1 MSTSTS
7 VFKKVIDN
15 YGRSPEERAEVAKLM
30 DQVNEEASANWDNPK
45 WRREMA
51 AVLTQSILEGFQF
64 ETFYDQIISVDRV
77 GFDDRVILEEETGLK
92 VFFIAKGGH
101 IEASAMVSESMEI
114 PRDTLGFHVYEFED
128 KMQSGFAKSAATLRS
143 LAVRRLDW
151 GVNKQIKALIEAA
164 IPSGNPYYVSGTSVD
179 QTALNTA
186 IREVRDQSQSGV
198 ITLYGRST
206 MVDQI
211 ASFTGFAD
219 EALEEIRARGRL
231 GVYRGAS
238 VVQVRNWKDE
248 DGASFIPANEMYVVG
263 DDAGMFAMY
272 GGLKSKEY
280 VEQDNWYWH
289 YIGRQDFGGVL
300 SHPERVRRFV
310 DTSITA

>member
-1 MSTSTS
+1 MSTAD
-7 VFKKVIDN
+7 FKTVVDN
-15 YGRSPEERAEVAKLM
+15 YGRSPEERQKALDLM
-30 DQVNEEASANWDNPK
+30 EKVNEEAKANWEDPV

-51 AVLTQSILEGFQF
+51 RVLTESILEGFTF
-64 ETFYDQIISVDRV
+64 ETFYDQIVTVERV

-101 IEASAMVSESMEI
+101 IEASALVSESLEI

-128 KMQSGFAKSAATLRS
+128 KMQSQFAKSAATLRN

-164 IPSGNPYYVSGTSVD
+164 IDSGSPYYVTGANLD

-186 IREVRDQSQSGV
+186 IREVRDESISGSV
-198 ITLYGRST
+198 SLYGRSS

-211 ASFTGFAD
+211 VDFTGFAD
-219 EALEEIRARGRL
+219 EALEEIRLRGRL
-231 GVYRGAS
+231 GTYRGAT
-238 VVQVRNWKDE
+238 VITARNWKDE
-248 DGASFIPANEMYVVG
+248 DGVSFIPANELYVVS
-263 DDAGMFAMY
+263 DDSALFALY

-280 VEQDNWYWH
+280 VEPDNWYWH
-289 YIGRQDFGGVL
+289 YIGRQDFGGIL
-300 SHPERVRRFV
+300 SRPERTRRFV
-310 DTSITA
+310 DTSITP

>member
-1 MSTSTS
+1 MSNT
-7 VFKKVIDN
+7 FKKMIDN
-15 YGRSPEERAEVAKLM
+15 YGRSPEQRAEALKLM
-30 DQVNEEASANWDNPK
+30 DQVNEEAAAKWEDPL
-45 WRREMA
+45 WRRAMA
-51 AVLTQSILEGFQF
+51 RVLTQSILEGFTY
-64 ETFYDQIISVDRV
+64 ETFYDQVIRVDRV

-128 KMQSGFAKSAATLRS
+128 KMQSGFAKSAAELRN

-151 GVNKQIKALIEAA
+151 GVNKQIKALIEAG
-164 IPSGNPYYVSGTSVD
+164 IDSGSPYYISGSGLN
-179 QTALNTA
+179 QTALDTA
-186 IREVRDQSQSGV
+186 IREVRDESQTGV

-219 EALEEIRARGRL
+219 EALEEIRKRGRL

-248 DGASFIPANEMYVVG
+248 DGVSFIPANELYVVG
-263 DDAGMFAMY
+263 DDAGLFATY

-289 YIGRQDFGGVL
+289 YIGRQDFGGVMH
-300 SHPERVRRFV
+300 HPERARRFV
-310 DTSITA
+310 DTAITP

>member
-1 MSTSTS
+1 MSTAD
-7 VFKKVIDN
+7 FKTVVDN
-15 YGRSPEERAEVAKLM
+15 YGRSPEDRQKALELM
-30 DQVNEEASANWDNPK
+30 DKVNAEAQENWEDPV

-51 AVLTQSILEGFQF
+51 RVLTESILEGFTF
-64 ETFYDQIISVDRV
+64 ETFYDQIVTVERV

-101 IEASAMVSESMEI
+101 IEASALVSESLEI

-128 KMQSGFAKSAATLRS
+128 KMQSGFAKSAATLRN

-164 IPSGNPYYVSGTSVD
+164 IDSGSPYYVTGANLD

-186 IREVRDQSQSGV
+186 IREVRDESISGSV
-198 ITLYGRST
+198 SLYGRSS

-211 ASFTGFAD
+211 VDFTGFAD
-219 EALEEIRARGRL
+219 EALEEIRLRGRL
-231 GVYRGAS
+231 GTYRGAT
-238 VVQVRNWKDE
+238 VITARNWKDE
-248 DGASFIPANEMYVVG
+248 DGVSFIPANELYVVS
-263 DDAGMFAMY
+263 DDSALFALY

-280 VEQDNWYWH
+280 VEPDNWYWH
-289 YIGRQDFGGVL
+289 YIGRQDFGGIL
-300 SHPERVRRFV
+300 SRPERTRRFV
-310 DTSITA
+310 DTSITP